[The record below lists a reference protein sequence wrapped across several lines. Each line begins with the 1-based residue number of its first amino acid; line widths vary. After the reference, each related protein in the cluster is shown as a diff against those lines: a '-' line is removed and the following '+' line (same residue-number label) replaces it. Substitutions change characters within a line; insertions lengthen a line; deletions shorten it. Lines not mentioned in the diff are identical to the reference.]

1 MSEPVQNGGLTEL
14 LGMTFTEVTPDR
26 VTLTW
31 TVTPALHQPFGLVHG
46 GVYCA
51 AVESV
56 ASVGGMVSLAG
67 TGQVVG
73 VSNQT
78 DFLRPVE
85 EGTLTA
91 VGTPVHRGRRQ
102 QLWAVEIR
110 DEQDRLVSRGQV
122 RLQNLVEGA

>member
-1 MSEPVQNGGLTEL
+1 MSEPMQNGGLTEL